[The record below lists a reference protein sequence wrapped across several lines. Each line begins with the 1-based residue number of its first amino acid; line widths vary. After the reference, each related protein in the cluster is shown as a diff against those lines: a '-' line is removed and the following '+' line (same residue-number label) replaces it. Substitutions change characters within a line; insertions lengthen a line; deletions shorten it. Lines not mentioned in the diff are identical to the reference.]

1 LSRLVSLSAPVHLNA
16 AAEVAAVVLGG
27 AIMRSPQTHTACL
40 EPLTRHSRSIPGLT
54 PGSARNVAAEI
65 VRHVPTLN
73 AAGKARIGLL
83 VRAEAWTEAALALV
97 EIEQPQWKPRRL
109 VYEDGVWLCSLSQQP
124 DLPIA
129 FDDLA
134 EGCHEVLPLAI
145 LRALDEARRHTA
157 CSAAIELPN
166 DSHHLNG
173 TPICC
178 DNFS

>member
-1 LSRLVSLSAPVHLNA
+1 
-16 AAEVAAVVLGG
+16 
-27 AIMRSPQTHTACL
+27 MRSPQTHTGWLQPSNRQDRA
-40 EPLTRHSRSIPGLT
+40 
-54 PGSARNVAAEI
+54 ARNAIMGSPCEAAAAI
-65 VRHVPTLN
+65 VRRVPALN
-73 AAGKARIGLL
+73 AAGKARIGRL

-109 VYEDGVWLCSLSQQP
+109 VNEDGIWFCSLSQQP

-134 EGCHEVLPLAI
+134 EGRHEVLPLAI
-145 LRALDEARRHTA
+145 LRALCEARRHTA